1 MNNIIILLSS
11 STSAARL
18 KNSIINAGFEA
29 SVIGTPTLLSR
40 GGCNYSVLTTA
51 SALKYA
57 EETLARLEIKYRGI
71 YLDTGIHGSS
81 RYRELSPGGRKNDIS

>member
-18 KNSIINAGFEA
+18 KNSIMNAGFEA
-29 SVIGTPTLLSR
+29 SVIGTPTALAH

-51 SALKYA
+51 SALKSA
-57 EETLARLEIKYRGI
+57 EETLARLGIKYRGI
-71 YLDTGIHGSS
+71 YLDTGLHGSS
-81 RYRELSPGGRKNDIS
+81 RYRKIPPGGKNYDIS

>member
-18 KNSIINAGFEA
+18 KNSIMNAGFEA
-29 SVIGTPTLLSR
+29 SVIGTPTALSR

-57 EETLARLEIKYRGI
+57 EETLARLELKYRGI
-71 YLDTGIHGSS
+71 YLDTGLIGSS
-81 RYRELSPGGRKNDIS
+81 RYRQISPGGKYNDIS